1 MRAIAAQDVKEWIL
15 LEQRRLSFLL
25 TMSEVSEEE
34 EGEGDEEPG
43 RNPRLSSSSFT
54 LEDLGAILQAASK
67 EYDEDNK
74 KELLTIDDH
83 CNKKESKKEEDTMVE
98 LAQVLASLQT
108 VALLRSVRCLRNL
121 LQLKSRELR
130 EQRCKCYIYCIFFSK
145 RMTSILMLHNN
156 VIQWHGGPS

>member
-1 MRAIAAQDVKEWIL
+1 MRAVAAQDVKEWIL

-34 EGEGDEEPG
+34 ADEGEGDAEPG
-43 RNPRLSSSSFT
+43 RNPRSSSSFT

-67 EYDEDNK
+67 EYDDDNK
-74 KELLTIDDH
+74 KEILSIDDH
-83 CNKKESKKEEDTMVE
+83 YNKKESKKEEDTMVE

-130 EQRCKCYIYCIFFSK
+130 EQRCKC
-145 RMTSILMLHNN
+145 
-156 VIQWHGGPS
+156 

>member
-1 MRAIAAQDVKEWIL
+1 MRAVAAQDVKEWIL

-74 KELLTIDDH
+74 KEILTID
-83 CNKKESKKEEDTMVE
+83 
-98 LAQVLASLQT
+98 
-108 VALLRSVRCLRNL
+108 R
-121 LQLKSRELR
+121 
-130 EQRCKCYIYCIFFSK
+130 
-145 RMTSILMLHNN
+145 
-156 VIQWHGGPS
+156 

>member
-1 MRAIAAQDVKEWIL
+1 MRAVAAQDVKEWIL

-34 EGEGDEEPG
+34 EQEGEGDAEPG
-43 RNPRLSSSSFT
+43 RNPRSSSSVT

-67 EYDEDNK
+67 EYDDDNK
-74 KELLTIDDH
+74 KEILSIDDH
-83 CNKKESKKEEDTMVE
+83 YNKKESKKEEDTMVE

-130 EQRCKCYIYCIFFSK
+130 EQRCKC
-145 RMTSILMLHNN
+145 
-156 VIQWHGGPS
+156 